1 MAKKPNQSETIFDR
15 FKRIADIKPVAIS
28 CRGWGDVYVVPLTV
42 AETET
47 IKDADSDPAKDS
59 LAKAVI
65 HTMCDESGKR
75 IFDIRNAEHI
85 ELIKSQ
91 PQEYLIEFLT
101 KAQEALGT
109 GGKGA
114 DTAKKG

>member
-1 MAKKPNQSETIFDR
+1 MSKKHNAAESIFDR

-28 CRGWGDVYVVPLTV
+28 CLGWGDVYVVPLTV

-47 IKDADSDPAKDS
+47 INETDKEPTKDS

-75 IFDIRNAEHI
+75 IFDIGNTEHI
-85 ELIKSQ
+85 ALIKSQ

-101 KAQEALGT
+101 KAQNALGT

-114 DTAKKG
+114 DTAKKD